1 MNPDPV
7 DALARLRH
15 SAAHVMAAAVSRLF
29 PGVKLD
35 IGPATRDG
43 FYYDFDT
50 SHRFGPEDLEKIEA
64 EMARIVREDVP
75 FERREMSRADARA
88 MLEAQGQSYKI
99 ERLEDIPD
107 GDAITFYASGG
118 FTDLCGGPHLER
130 TGQIGAFKLLSIAGA
145 YFRGN
150 ETNPMLQRIYGTAF
164 STRRELDECL
174 AQVEEARKRDHR
186 RLGKDLDLFSFS
198 PEIGG
203 GLVLWHPRG
212 ATVRSVI
219 EDHWKRFHRER
230 GYQLVSTPHIAS
242 EEIYRISGHLEAY
255 REMMYAPMEIEGRP
269 YRVKPMNCPAHIMI
283 YKSRPRSYRDL
294 PVRYAELG
302 SVYRFEKG
310 GVLHGLL
317 RVRGFTIDDAHIF
330 CAPGELEREILSV
343 FSDSMAFLRMFGFTE
358 FDVYLAT
365 RPEKYV
371 GSPGHWE
378 EATARLRQALD
389 QSGQSYQVE
398 EGGGA
403 FYGPKIDIKVTDC
416 LGRSWQCSTIQFDF
430 NLPER
435 FEIAYTDRDGADA
448 RPYMV
453 HRALLG
459 SLERFFG
466 VLVEHYGGAF
476 PLWLA
481 PEQARILP
489 ITGKQHAYAGR
500 VLERVRA
507 AGLRAECDLRNE
519 KVGAKIR
526 DAQLEKVPYMLVVGG
541 REEDGGAVAVR
552 HRSGGDLG
560 AMPVD
565 QFLARA
571 LKEEEERK
579 P

>member
-1 MNPDPV
+1 MDPKPV
-7 DALARLRH
+7 DVLHRLRH
-15 SAAHVMAAAVSRLF
+15 SAAHVMAAAVTRLF
-29 PGVKLD
+29 PDVKLD
-35 IGPATRDG
+35 IGPPTRDG

-50 SHRFGPEDLEKIEA
+50 PHRFTPEDLEKIEA
-64 EMARIVREDVP
+64 EMSTIAGEDCP
-75 FERREMSRADARA
+75 FEMKGMSRAEARA
-88 MLEAQGQSYKI
+88 FLETEGQTYKV

-107 GDAITFYASGG
+107 GDAITLYTCGD
-118 FTDLCGGPHLER
+118 FTDLCAGPHVDR
-130 TGQIGAFKLLSIAGA
+130 TGGIGAFKLLSVAGA
-145 YFRGN
+145 YYRGS

-164 STRRELDECL
+164 PTRRELDEHL

-186 RLGKDLDLFSFS
+186 RLGKELDLFSFS

-219 EDHWKRFHRER
+219 EDHWKKFHLAH

-255 REMMYAPMEIEGRP
+255 QDMMYAPMDIEGRP

-302 SVYRFEKG
+302 AVYRFEKG

-330 CAPGELEREILSV
+330 CTPDELEQEILSV
-343 FSDSMAFLRMFGFTE
+343 FSDSIEFLRLFGFTE

-365 RPEKYV
+365 RPEKCV
-371 GSPGHWE
+371 GSPERWE

-389 QSGQSYQVE
+389 QSGQAYEVE
-398 EGGGA
+398 QGGGA
-403 FYGPKIDIKVTDC
+403 FYGPKIDVKVTDC

-435 FEIAYTDRDGADA
+435 FDVVYTDRDGGEA
-448 RPYMV
+448 RPFMV

-466 VLVEHYGGAF
+466 VLVEQYGGAF
-476 PLWLA
+476 PFWLA
-481 PEQARILP
+481 PEQVRVLP
-489 ITGKQHAYAGR
+489 ITDRQHGYAGR
-500 VLERVRA
+500 VLDRLRA
-507 AGLRAECDLRNE
+507 AGLRAEADLRSE

-526 DAQLEKVPYMLVVGG
+526 DAQIEKVPYMLVLGG
-541 REEDGGAVAVR
+541 REEESGAVAVR
-552 HRSGGDLG
+552 HRSDGDLG
-560 AMPVD
+560 AMPVE

-571 LKEEEERK
+571 RDDEERK
-579 P
+579 S